1 MRGRTRVR
9 AHVGALEVGA
19 PARDRGPVGAPA
31 CADAGALGPVV
42 AAAVFACLFLRQVEQ
57 LLELLTTEIL
67 HPDSGAPSGVKSH
80 FIEVFL
86 EELAKVGSR
95 EVRRGARGAR
105 LRAGGWEEALTRCP
119 GPPPTADGG
128 PDPQVRRP
136 LLQNRRPDS
145 GVSARPPS
153 PGFSRGLSAPGRCYV
168 PRTRLQGACWPAGGK
183 GGHGGRGLSPK
194 SPTCHHACCPSSPV
208 VLNNIARGIFEAI
221 VEQAPFAI
229 EDLLNELGEEEAS
242 EGAEQE
248 QDART
253 EEPYEKP
260 QGGGLRASDVTG
272 ATSAPAALVPASSG
286 PDGVPA
292 HPSRPVP
299 LFLASARQP
308 GVP

>member
-1 MRGRTRVR
+1 M
-9 AHVGALEVGA
+9 
-19 PARDRGPVGAPA
+19 
-31 CADAGALGPVV
+31 
-42 AAAVFACLFLRQVEQ
+42 
-57 LLELLTTEIL
+57 
-67 HPDSGAPSGVKSH
+67 
-80 FIEVFL
+80 
-86 EELAKVGSR
+86 
-95 EVRRGARGAR
+95 
-105 LRAGGWEEALTRCP
+105 
-119 GPPPTADGG
+119 
-128 PDPQVRRP
+128 
-136 LLQNRRPDS
+136 
-145 GVSARPPS
+145 
-153 PGFSRGLSAPGRCYV
+153 
-168 PRTRLQGACWPAGGK
+168 
-183 GGHGGRGLSPK
+183 
-194 SPTCHHACCPSSPV
+194 

-260 QGGGLRASDVTG
+260 EGGGLRASDVTG